1 MIDPVTAFG
10 ILKAGLSAGKQMT
23 SMAKEISSFFDSVEG
38 AKAKHKKKKSSMF
51 SSANEEAMDT
61 FMRQQQAADLETEL
75 QELITQTRGRSQ
87 WLNLV
92 NMRREVRLERKEQ
105 ARLDAQAHEEKQQA
119 VMVFVLVVILFGA
132 FAGAACAY
140 LWWLGLIDF

>member
-1 MIDPVTAFG
+1 
-10 ILKAGLSAGKQMT
+10 
-23 SMAKEISSFFDSVEG
+23 
-38 AKAKHKKKKSSMF
+38 
-51 SSANEEAMDT
+51 MDT
-61 FMRQQQAADLETEL
+61 FMRQQQASDLEAEL

-87 WLNLV
+87 WLNLQ
-92 NMRREVRLERKEQ
+92 NIRREIRLERKEQ

-119 VMVFVLVVILFGA
+119 VMVFVLVVILFGG

>member
-92 NMRREVRLERKEQ
+92 NMRREVRLERKET
-105 ARLDAQAHEEKQQA
+105 ARIAAIETEEKKQ
-119 VMVFVLVVILFGA
+119 MVLAGLAILAFIVSVLGS
-132 FAGAACAY
+132 GGAY
-140 LWWLGLIDF
+140 LWHLGYIKF